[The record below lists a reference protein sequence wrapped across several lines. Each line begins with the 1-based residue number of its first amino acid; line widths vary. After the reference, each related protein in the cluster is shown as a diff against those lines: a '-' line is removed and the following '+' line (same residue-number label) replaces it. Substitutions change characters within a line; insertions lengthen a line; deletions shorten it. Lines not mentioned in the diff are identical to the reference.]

1 MHPKVC
7 ARLFLLQL
15 AMSWLEVS
23 QAQMCSGECVCPTVC
38 HEGNMY
44 RTCPRDESDECRFVL
59 HNIANNVASHSPKIG
74 DNRDFVITGQGVL
87 QFSGNI
93 PPFSLDATGSISFL
107 WRPTKPAGNF
117 EFAIKKYHNSN
128 KSKIAGLSK
137 TTFIVVVVLGVGI
150 GLIILARCLQK
161 AGFKWYFTLTLNSI
175 NFIIFL
181 ANPTAPRT
189 LTRSFLSSKQLPA
202 SSGCRGREIGGIEQG
217 LGSRRGNSR
226 SLTTKEKGG
235 RLTSMRYENEGR
247 ESRKERG

>member
-59 HNIANNVASHSPKIG
+59 HNIANVHFTKFNATSILYVFPG

-161 AGFKWYFTLTLNSI
+161 AGFKC
-175 NFIIFL
+175 FIRMPWER
-181 ANPTAPRT
+181 NWRNRT
-189 LTRSFLSSKQLPA
+189 R
-202 SSGCRGREIGGIEQG
+202 IGFSE
-217 LGSRRGNSR
+217 R
-226 SLTTKEKGG
+226 KFEKLDDEGEGG
-235 RLTSMRYENEGR
+235 EVDFDERNNIQDPGEAESEMKRKFEEERLV
-247 ESRKERG
+247 